1 MSGLARNAGIAGAVI
16 DGSCRDTDEAKM
28 LEFPITAKASGPR
41 AAHTAYSGRKEP
53 IAENVPVCCGGVIVN
68 PGDLIVADEIGVAV
82 VPYNELE
89 AVYKKARAQADLEIA
104 TREEILRGATV
115 DELLAKFGRI

>member
-1 MSGLARNAGIAGAVI
+1 
-16 DGSCRDTDEAKM
+16 M
-28 LEFPITAKASGPR
+28 L
-41 AAHTAYSGRKEP
+41 
-53 IAENVPVCCGGVIVN
+53 NVPVCCGGVIVN

>member
-1 MSGLARNAGIAGAVI
+1 MAA
-16 DGSCRDTDEAKM
+16 DTDEAKM

-53 IAENVPVCCGGVIVN
+53 IAVNVPVCCGGVIVN